1 MRKNPQLIATIIFLL
16 SCFRDGLWSQ
26 RSGWISFTV
35 SSTAFA
41 EGGTIPK
48 KYTCDADDVSPG
60 LAWTDI
66 PSGTQA
72 LALIADDPDAPVGIW
87 THWIG
92 WNIPEGRALPEGLS
106 KSEELS
112 DGIRQG

>member
-1 MRKNPQLIATIIFLL
+1 MRKNPQLIATIILL
-16 SCFRDGLWSQ
+16 SIRFRDGLWSQ
-26 RSGWISFTV
+26 RSGGISFTV

-60 LAWTDI
+60 LAWADI

-72 LALIADDPDAPVGIW
+72 LALIADDPDAPVGTW

-92 WNIPEGRALPEGLS
+92 WNIRAGRALPEGLS